1 MFLPEILLELEFLLL
16 IKSFQN
22 FCRVGL
28 RNRDGIQS
36 FALKVN
42 DEAVGFV
49 VQHAHLLDVDDIGTV
64 AAHQTAGI
72 HAVVGDGLHLA
83 TQHVARNSTAALI
96 EDIDII
102 VLRLD
107 VVEVVELDGQLQV
120 AVVVH
125 QVDDLGVL
133 GHHFIVRFHRVA
145 LGEHEALSCVF
156 QQDRQYGNGVRHSQ
170 GDKGDEDALRKEIA
184 ETVVGGADLEIGN
197 QSVDHRDDHD
207 FEEKP
212 EEIEPK
218 GEMPALSDDP
228 IHQQSAEY
236 QEHGASAYKSGGD
249 EEIVSSSHLEPCR
262 FRERDVSRQKHQ
274 REQRRDNDIEHLSDG
289 FGQALR
295 RLRYQAFW
303 DFHRLFLKI
312 RGKNT
317 KNLFEMKKLW
327 IRASPA
333 TCLARHFGIM
343 FFFMK
348 IRYNQKNV
356 FIFALSYH

>member
-1 MFLPEILLELEFLLL
+1 M
-16 IKSFQN
+16 S
-22 FCRVGL
+22 
-28 RNRDGIQS
+28 
-36 FALKVN
+36 
-42 DEAVGFV
+42 
-49 VQHAHLLDVDDIGTV
+49 
-64 AAHQTAGI
+64 
-72 HAVVGDGLHLA
+72 
-83 TQHVARNSTAALI
+83 
-96 EDIDII
+96 
-102 VLRLD
+102 
-107 VVEVVELDGQLQV
+107 
-120 AVVVH
+120 
-125 QVDDLGVL
+125 
-133 GHHFIVRFHRVA
+133 
-145 LGEHEALSCVF
+145 
-156 QQDRQYGNGVRHSQ
+156 
-170 GDKGDEDALRKEIA
+170 
-184 ETVVGGADLEIGN
+184 
-197 QSVDHRDDHD
+197 
-207 FEEKP
+207 
-212 EEIEPK
+212 
-218 GEMPALSDDP
+218 ALSDDP

-236 QEHGASAYKSGGD
+236 QEHGASAYKSRGD

-348 IRYNQKNV
+348 IRYNQKMFLFLHFLIINYWQ
-356 FIFALSYH
+356 SKRKK